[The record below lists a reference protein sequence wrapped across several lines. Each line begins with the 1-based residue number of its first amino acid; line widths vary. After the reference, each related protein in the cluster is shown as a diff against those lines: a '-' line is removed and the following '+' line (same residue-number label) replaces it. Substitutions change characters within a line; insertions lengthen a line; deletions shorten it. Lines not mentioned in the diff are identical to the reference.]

1 MARVT
6 IEDCLDNQENRF
18 ALTLLAAKRARQLMK
33 GATPL
38 VYSPKNKDAVTALRE
53 VASGRVALQWQDAS
67 DSPCRY
73 HVYRAAAGG
82 KEFAR
87 LTGDPIGELT
97 YVDTTAAE
105 GVEYAYVVRAVNRR
119 GVEGEATSPV
129 RAAALSWASTRS
141 GTFSMTGWAMS
152 TSVYGPKPSRWT

>member
-53 VASGRVALQWQDAS
+53 VASGRVAFDTDIQ
-67 DSPCRY
+67 
-73 HVYRAAAGG
+73 
-82 KEFAR
+82 
-87 LTGDPIGELT
+87 ELLE
-97 YVDTTAAE
+97 VAE
-105 GVEYAYVVRAVNRR
+105 
-119 GVEGEATSPV
+119 
-129 RAAALSWASTRS
+129 
-141 GTFSMTGWAMS
+141 
-152 TSVYGPKPSRWT
+152 